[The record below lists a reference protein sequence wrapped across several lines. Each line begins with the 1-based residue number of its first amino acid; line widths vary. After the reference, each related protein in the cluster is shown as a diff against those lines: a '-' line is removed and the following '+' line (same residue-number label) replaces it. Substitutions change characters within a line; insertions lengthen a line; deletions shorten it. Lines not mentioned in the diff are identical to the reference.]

1 MGTHFSG
8 TPSEQ
13 QALDTYVKL
22 VRASESVTQRL
33 HRPLSTLDLTVSQFG
48 VLEALLHLG
57 PLCQKD
63 LAAKLLKSGGNLTLV
78 IDNLEKRG
86 LVTRQRGVADRRF
99 FSVHL
104 TPIGADLIQEL
115 FPRHVARVVQEM
127 QVLTTAEQQ
136 ELARLLK
143 KLGRQEEHDS

>member
-1 MGTHFSG
+1 MTTHYVG
-8 TPSEQ
+8 PPSEQ

-22 VRASESVTQRL
+22 VRASESVTHRL
-33 HRPLSTLDLTVSQFG
+33 HRPLSALDLTVSQFG

-78 IDNLEKRG
+78 IDNLEKRN
-86 LVTRQRGVADRRF
+86 LVTRQRGVKDRRF
-99 FSVHL
+99 FSIHL
-104 TPIGADLIQEL
+104 TPEGATLIQTL
-115 FPRHVARVVQEM
+115 FPNHAARVVQEM
-127 QVLTTAEQQ
+127 QILTPAEQQ

-143 KLGRQEEHDS
+143 KLGRQQED